1 MDNNRDFDREIE
13 RIRAIENTKE
23 YQDRLNLLRNQMSN
37 NLFWKRALPIS
48 RFFAIFIIVQFKV
61 YGGYSCSFTLFFV
74 YLPQSKKRKAII

>member
-37 NLFWKRALPIS
+37 NLFWKRALPIVA
-48 RFFAIFIIVQFKV
+48 FFAIFIIV
-61 YGGYSCSFTLFFV
+61 
-74 YLPQSKKRKAII
+74 

>member
-37 NLFWKRALPIS
+37 NLFWKRALPIVA
-48 RFFAIFIIVQFKV
+48 FFAVLIFLEFKFYFGIDV
-61 YGGYSCSFTLFFV
+61 GL
-74 YLPQSKKRKAII
+74 I

>member
-37 NLFWKRALPIS
+37 NLFWK
-48 RFFAIFIIVQFKV
+48 IVQFKV
-61 YGGYSCSFTLFFV
+61 YGAIAVALLYFFV
-74 YLPQSKKRKAII
+74 

>member
-37 NLFWKRALPIS
+37 NLFWKRAFPIVA
-48 RFFAIFIIVQFKV
+48 FFAIFIIVQFKV
-61 YGGYSCSFTLFFV
+61 Y
-74 YLPQSKKRKAII
+74 